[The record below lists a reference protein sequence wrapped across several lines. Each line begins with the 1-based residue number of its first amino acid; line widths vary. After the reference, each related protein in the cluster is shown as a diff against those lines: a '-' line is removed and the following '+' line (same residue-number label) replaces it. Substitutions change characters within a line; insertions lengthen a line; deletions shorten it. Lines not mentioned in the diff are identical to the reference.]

1 MPQRFPPLTP
11 PEATTATRLATD
23 QLQALPLTEC
33 LLLGLIGLAL
43 LLA

>member
-23 QLQALPLTEC
+23 LLQALPLTEW